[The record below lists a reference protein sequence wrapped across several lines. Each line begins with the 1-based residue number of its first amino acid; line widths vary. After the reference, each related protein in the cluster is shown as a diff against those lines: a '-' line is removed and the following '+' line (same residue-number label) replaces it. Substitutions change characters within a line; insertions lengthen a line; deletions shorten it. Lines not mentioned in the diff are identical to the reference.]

1 MLNNIVK
8 IHVLQMKR
16 NDMKLLHFL
25 ALIRLTGASL
35 ATPTPAPTPT
45 PTKRTNKSTERDED
59 EEEKEQKATAVAEK
73 TNSFSRAQGTSSNGP
88 QHYNFGSDQ
97 HESQAKQSEI
107 AHQE

>member
-35 ATPTPAPTPT
+35 ATPAPTPT
-45 PTKRTNKSTERDED
+45 PTKRTTTKKSTERDE
-59 EEEKEQKATAVAEK
+59 EEREEKE
-73 TNSFSRAQGTSSNGP
+73 
-88 QHYNFGSDQ
+88 
-97 HESQAKQSEI
+97 
-107 AHQE
+107 

>member
-35 ATPTPAPTPT
+35 ATPAPTPT
-45 PTKRTNKSTERDED
+45 PTKRTTTKNQQKETRKKEKRKS
-59 EEEKEQKATAVAEK
+59 KATAVAQTKRK
-73 TNSFSRAQGTSSNGP
+73 TASAEPKAHPAMGP
-88 QHYNFGSDQ
+88 STITLDQ
-97 HESQAKQSEI
+97 ISTKAKQSK
-107 AHQE
+107 AR